1 MNIVSLTQDHYRR
14 SFDCG
19 EQTINAFLQQGALQ
33 DQKLGLSR
41 TSVLIDESDD
51 PNRILGFH
59 TLVLTVVDQEL
70 IPNDRPRIKR
80 KIPVILLGQL
90 GVDIN
95 FQNRNYGNWLLYD
108 AERRVAE
115 IAKIVGVRCLMLDA
129 RNERLS
135 QWYAKHDFVR
145 FPESLRMFKSLKAI
159 AKLVEG

>member
-1 MNIVSLTQDHYRR
+1 VNIISLTKDHYRR

-41 TSVLIDESDD
+41 TSALIDESDD

-90 GVDIN
+90 GVDVS
-95 FQNRNYGNWLLYD
+95 FQNHNYGNWLLYD
-108 AERRVAE
+108 VERRVAE
-115 IAKIVGVRCLMLDA
+115 IAKVVGVRCLMLDA
-129 RNERLS
+129 RNERLAK
-135 QWYAKHDFVR
+135 WYARHDFVS
-145 FPESLRMFKSLKAI
+145 FPNSLRMFKSLNAI
-159 AKLVEG
+159 GKLVEG